1 MRAFQQL
8 NTPPH
13 RTGNVNWKVKTGR
26 VSSFYL
32 TGYCESYSM
41 CDSLV
46 AFEFCREVVVVV
58 GEVRVALLPIQL
70 AYEPLAPLY
79 ANCRHGRC
87 HQEEVDTGTFDK
99 QYFCHSNCL
108 DKGPN

>member
-1 MRAFQQL
+1 
-8 NTPPH
+8 
-13 RTGNVNWKVKTGR
+13 
-26 VSSFYL
+26 
-32 TGYCESYSM
+32 M

-46 AFEFCREVVVVV
+46 AFECSRKVVVVEVLVVVVV
-58 GEVRVALLPIQL
+58 VVEVRVALLPIQL

-99 QYFCHSNCL
+99 QYFCHSNCS
-108 DKGPN
+108 DQGPNSNE

>member
-1 MRAFQQL
+1 
-8 NTPPH
+8 
-13 RTGNVNWKVKTGR
+13 
-26 VSSFYL
+26 
-32 TGYCESYSM
+32 M

-46 AFEFCREVVVVV
+46 AFECSREVLVVVEVVEVLVVVVV
-58 GEVRVALLPIQL
+58 VVVEVRVALLPIQL

-99 QYFCHSNCL
+99 QYFCHSNCS
-108 DKGPN
+108 DQGPNSNE

>member
-1 MRAFQQL
+1 
-8 NTPPH
+8 
-13 RTGNVNWKVKTGR
+13 
-26 VSSFYL
+26 
-32 TGYCESYSM
+32 M

-46 AFEFCREVVVVV
+46 AFECSRGVVLVVVVV
-58 GEVRVALLPIQL
+58 EVRVALLPIQL

-99 QYFCHSNCL
+99 QYFCHSNCS
-108 DKGPN
+108 DQGPNSNE